1 MNALRD
7 AAPVFDLDRRRIQQA
22 LEQRARYK
30 YVAPRIE
37 REGDGWKIVS
47 PNCSRTVDPSGGE
60 IDIAWFEPQ
69 ADGRWR
75 LHARDHGQ
83 AAWVVRA
90 EDLTLL
96 QALALVCDDT
106 DRIYWP

>member
-60 IDIAWFEPQ
+60 IDIAWFEPGS
-69 ADGRWR
+69 DGGWR
-75 LHARDHGQ
+75 LHARNHPQQCWDLK
-83 AAWVVRA
+83 AAG
-90 EDLTLL
+90 LTLP
-96 QALALVCDDT
+96 QALAIVCEDAA
-106 DRIYWP
+106 REYWQ